1 MHPTIALLA
10 RQLLSHEPLT
20 SSPDLTLYTLTHFL
34 DRFVYKNP
42 KKAAARGTSA
52 MQPFAAGGPDGVRR
66 VRTEVQEKPLNAEGW
81 WRRGEGGVAADQVC
95 CHLTKYGCHGAHTA
109 IVDIFPALL
118 CAEA

>member
-1 MHPTIALLA
+1 
-10 RQLLSHEPLT
+10 
-20 SSPDLTLYTLTHFL
+20 
-34 DRFVYKNP
+34 
-42 KKAAARGTSA
+42 